1 MKHIIYQVDA
11 FTNKVFSGNPAA
23 VCPLDSWLSNELMQN
38 IAGENNLSETVFY
51 VKDGDKYQI
60 RWFTPEV
67 EVDLCGHATL
77 AAAYVLF
84 NYENH
89 QGTVIRFFSER
100 SGWLSVTKNE
110 DLYTLDFPVDNFHPV
125 DLSTE
130 IIDCFDLLPK
140 LAFKGS
146 SDHLII
152 FNNEREIKNLKPDFA
167 KISKLDSRG
176 VIVSARGDN
185 SDFVSRFFG
194 PQVGIQE
201 DPVTG
206 SAHTLLTPYW
216 TKELNKQD
224 LAAIQLSKR
233 GGYLRCRMA
242 GERVHISGEAR
253 LFLTGELHGL

>member
-1 MKHIIYQVDA
+1 MKQKIYQADA
-11 FTNKVFSGNPAA
+11 FTNHVFSGNPAA
-23 VCPLDSWLSNELMQN
+23 VCPLDTWLSDELMQK
-38 IAGENNLSETVFY
+38 IASENNLSETVFY
-51 VKDGDKYQI
+51 VKTDNNYQI

-89 QGTVIRFFSER
+89 EGSFISFFSER
-100 SGWLSVTKNE
+100 SGWLSVTKTD
-110 DLYTLDFPVDNFHPV
+110 DLYTLDFPVDSFLPV
-125 DLSTE
+125 DLSKE

-140 LAFKGS
+140 LAFKGK
-146 SDHLII
+146 SDHMII
-152 FNNEREIKNLKPDFA
+152 FDNESEIENLKPNFE

-176 VIVSARGDN
+176 VIVTARGGN

-194 PQVGIQE
+194 PQVGIPE

-216 TKELNKQD
+216 ARELNKQD
-224 LAAIQLSKR
+224 LTAIQLSKR
-233 GGYLRCRMA
+233 RGYLRCRME

-253 LFLTGELHGL
+253 LYLTGELQGW